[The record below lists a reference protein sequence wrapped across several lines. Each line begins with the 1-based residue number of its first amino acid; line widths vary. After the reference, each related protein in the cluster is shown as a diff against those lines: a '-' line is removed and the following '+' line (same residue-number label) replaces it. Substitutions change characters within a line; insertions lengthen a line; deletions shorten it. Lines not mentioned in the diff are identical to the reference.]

1 MEEKPDVLLV
11 QRGPFV
17 DTDGGRSAFVV
28 NDDIAQ
34 RRAIETGASSMTDVE
49 ILSGLDAGER
59 IVISGTDEFADADR
73 ILISN

>member
-1 MEEKPDVLLV
+1 
-11 QRGPFV
+11 
-17 DTDGGRSAFVV
+17 
-28 NDDIAQ
+28 
-34 RRAIETGASSMTDVE
+34 MTDVE